1 MLRIMSCRLRV
12 CLANAPPVTR
22 NSKPTLSNM
31 RKNIIILWVCLM
43 GIASHVLAQETTVFT
58 DPNLSYKKGMEFFNK
73 GLFGAAKA
81 EFQDAMQAIKLE
93 NEPEYRDLQMRS
105 ELFAAKCAIRLQHPD
120 SEKLMVDFIR
130 KYSPEPIASQAVIEA
145 ANYYYNDKQ
154 YKKALEFLDLIVTS
168 DLSAEQ
174 RSEVL
179 FKKGYVYFVNKKFSE
194 AKEAFRQ
201 IKETKNE
208 FYYPSNYYYGMT
220 QFFEGNYNEA
230 TKSFEKVSASK
241 KYKSHIPYYLAQI
254 YFAEG
259 SYDQLINYAVPKVND
274 PGVRNRKEINQL
286 IGQAYFE
293 KRMYPDA
300 LPYLEQYADGAGKM
314 REEDFYQLAFT
325 QYQTGH
331 YEAAAENFEQLS
343 STDSKMGQNALYNL
357 ADCYIRMNQ
366 KEDARNAFGAVSRMN
381 YDPVIQEEALFNFGK
396 LSYELNQDRDAITA
410 FQKIPQGSRYYF
422 EAQELM
428 GEVFLNT
435 RDYSRALKIMDDM
448 PNLTPQM
455 QETYQKVAYLRGL
468 QLYSDGNTE
477 QAKKYFTKAIQMRA
491 NYEYGGLANFW
502 LGDIAHKEGQYPQS
516 MRHIDEYLTVATS
529 IRNLPDEASVA
540 MANYT
545 QGYNLLKQKDY
556 NRAAGYFQNAVS
568 DIRRNSVVIQN
579 DIIKKQV
586 LADAVLRSGDA
597 LFKLNQYDNAI
608 TFYNEAIQSRY
619 KGFVYA
625 LYQKAIIEGLRGQTQ
640 GKIIALEDI
649 VQKYPKSEYT
659 DDALLQLGITY
670 QEQGRFKQAKQPLN
684 QLVSRYRGKSDLI
697 NQGLIRLGLITYNEG
712 NATGA
717 LEHYKEVFDNNPT
730 AKESEDA
737 LAAIKEIYVNDLGQT
752 DAYFAFLRSIKYD
765 VDDAEKEAVSF
776 RSAEAQFENGN
787 YPRAIDGFT
796 RYLRQYPNGRNQIV
810 ALYHRGDSYSVQK
823 QFSNALRDYETVVQK
838 GQSKY
843 YVKALE
849 KAAIIAYNHEQ
860 DFRRAYDLYTEL
872 EKSASSEDRIFEAQ
886 LGALRSAY
894 RIGNTTA
901 VYRLAEQVAGN
912 PRASQDQNAA
922 ANFYLGKVAY
932 DQKDYNNALPAFEI
946 VKANSDNEL
955 TAEARY
961 LAAYIVYQR
970 RDLERATEMLRQ
982 ASRANSSYPN
992 WMARC
997 VILLSDVYSE
1007 KGDFFRA
1014 KATLE
1019 ALLAN
1024 YNEDQELV
1032 REAQKKLEVLKKKE
1046 EANNRIL
1053 KEDKNSLLEL
1063 DEGN

>member
-1 MLRIMSCRLRV
+1 
-12 CLANAPPVTR
+12 
-22 NSKPTLSNM
+22 
-31 RKNIIILWVCLM
+31 
-43 GIASHVLAQETTVFT
+43 
-58 DPNLSYKKGMEFFNK
+58 MEFFNK

-81 EFQDAMQAIKLE
+81 EFLEVMEAVKLE
-93 NEPEYRDLQMRS
+93 NEPEYRDLQMQA
-105 ELFAAKCAIRLQHPD
+105 ELHFAKCAIRLQHPD

-130 KYSPEPIASQAVIEA
+130 KYSPEPVASQAVIEA
-145 ANYYYNDKQ
+145 ANYYYNDRQ
-154 YKKALEFLDLIVTS
+154 YRKALEFLDLIETS
-168 DLSAEQ
+168 SLSAEQ

-201 IKETKNE
+201 IKETRNE
-208 FYYPSNYYYGMT
+208 YYYPSNYYYGMT

-230 TKSFEKVSASK
+230 TRSFEKVSASK
-241 KYKSHIPYYLAQI
+241 KYKSHIPYYLSQI

-274 PGVRNRKEINQL
+274 PQVRDIKEINQL

-293 KRMYPDA
+293 KRMYSDA
-300 LPYLEQYADGAGKM
+300 LPYLEVYADGTGKM

-325 QYQTGH
+325 QYQTG
-331 YEAAAENFEQLS
+331 YYAAAAENFEQLS
-343 STDSKMGQNALYNL
+343 SADSKMGQNALYNL
-357 ADCYIRMNQ
+357 ADCYIRLNQ

-396 LSYELNQDRDAITA
+396 LSYELNQDRDAISA
-410 FQKIPQGSRYYF
+410 LQKIPQGSRYYF
-422 EAQELM
+422 EAQRLM

-435 RDYSRALKIMDDM
+435 RDYAQALKIMDNM

-468 QLYSDGNTE
+468 QLYADENTD
-477 QAKKYFTKAIQMRA
+477 QAKKYFAKAMQMRA
-491 NYEYGGLANFW
+491 NYEYGALANYW
-502 LGDIAHKEGQYPQS
+502 LGDIAHKEGQYQQS
-516 MRHIDEYLTVATS
+516 AGHINDFLTTASS
-529 IRNLPDEASVA
+529 IRDLPDESSVA
-540 MANYT
+540 MANYV
-545 QGYNLLKQKDY
+545 QGYNMLKTKDY
-556 NRAAGYFQNAVS
+556 NRAAGYFQNVVS
-568 DIRRNSVVIQN
+568 DIRRNSVAIRNEVISR
-579 DIIKKQV
+579 QV
-586 LADAVLRSGDA
+586 LSDAVLRSGDA

-608 TFYNEAIQSRY
+608 AFYNEAINARY

-625 LYQKAIIEGLRGQTQ
+625 LYQKAVIEGLRGQTQ

-670 QEQGRFKQAKQPLN
+670 QEQGRFRQAKQPLN
-684 QLVSRYRGKSDLI
+684 TLVNRYQGKSDLI
-697 NQGLIRLGLITYNEG
+697 NQGYIRLGLITYNEG
-712 NATGA
+712 DANGA
-717 LEHYKEVFDNNPT
+717 LDYYKRIFDNNPT
-730 AKESEDA
+730 AIESEEA
-737 LAAIKEIYVNDLGQT
+737 LAAIEEIYVQDLGQP

-776 RSAEAQFENGN
+776 RSAESQFENGN
-787 YPRAIDGFT
+787 YPRAIDAFT
-796 RYLRQYPNGRNQIV
+796 RYLRQYPNGRNHIV
-810 ALYHRGDSYSVQK
+810 ALYHRGESFSVQK
-823 QFSNALRDYETVVQK
+823 QYSNALRDYEGVIQK

-843 YVKALE
+843 FLKALS

-860 DFRRAYDLYTEL
+860 DFRKAYDLYTEL
-872 EKSASSEDRIFEAQ
+872 EKSAASEDQIFEAQ

-894 RIGNTTA
+894 RIGNTNA
-901 VYRLAEQVAGN
+901 VYRLAGQVASN
-912 PRASQDQNAA
+912 PRASQEQNAA

-932 DQKDYNNALPAFEI
+932 DQKDYNKALPAFEI
-946 VKANSDNEL
+946 VTANSDNEL

-961 LAAYIVYQR
+961 LAAYIIYQR
-970 RDLERATEMLRQ
+970 RDLERATTLLRE
-982 ASRANSSYPN
+982 ASRANSSYPY
-992 WMARC
+992 WMAKC

-1007 KGDFFRA
+1007 QGDYFRA

-1019 ALLAN
+1019 ALLTN

-1032 REAQKKLEVLKKKE
+1032 REAQRKLEVLREKE
-1046 EANNRIL
+1046 ALNNRII

>member
-1 MLRIMSCRLRV
+1 MIVWL
-12 CLANAPPVTR
+12 CL
-22 NSKPTLSNM
+22 L
-31 RKNIIILWVCLM
+31 
-43 GIASHVLAQETTVFT
+43 GISTSLFAQETTIFT

-81 EFQDAMQAIKLE
+81 EFLEVMETVKLE
-93 NEPEYRDLQMRS
+93 NEPEYRDLQMQA
-105 ELFAAKCAIRLQHPD
+105 ELHYAKCAIRLQHPD

-130 KYSPEPIASQAVIEA
+130 KYSPEPVASQAVIEA
-145 ANYYYNDKQ
+145 ANYYYNDRQ
-154 YKKALEFLDLIVTS
+154 YKKALEFLDLIETS
-168 DLSAEQ
+168 SLSAEQ

-179 FKKGYVYFVNKKFSE
+179 FKKGYVYFVNKKFAE

-201 IKETKNE
+201 IKETRNE
-208 FYYPSNYYYGMT
+208 YYYPSNYYYGMT

-230 TKSFEKVSASK
+230 TRSFEKVSASK
-241 KYKSHIPYYLAQI
+241 KYKSHIPYYLSQI

-274 PGVRNRKEINQL
+274 PQVRDRKEINQL
-286 IGQAYFE
+286 IGQSYFE

-300 LPYLEQYADGAGKM
+300 LPYLEAYAEGAGKM

-331 YEAAAENFEQLS
+331 YAAAAENFEQLS

-357 ADCYIRMNQ
+357 ADCYIRLNQ
-366 KEDARNAFGAVSRMN
+366 KEDARNAFGAVSRMT

-396 LSYELNQDRDAITA
+396 LSYELNQDRDAISA

-422 EAQELM
+422 EAQQLM

-435 RDYSRALKIMDDM
+435 RDYARALKIMDDM

-468 QLYSDGNTE
+468 QLYADKNTE
-477 QAKKYFTKAIQMRA
+477 QAKKYFMKAIQMRA
-491 NYEYGGLANFW
+491 NYEYSALANYW
-502 LGDIAHKEGQYPQS
+502 LGDIAYKEGQYQQS
-516 MRHIDEYLTVATS
+516 MRHIDDFMTTASS
-529 IRNLPDEASVA
+529 IRDLPDESSVA
-540 MANYT
+540 MANYV
-545 QGYNLLKQKDY
+545 QGYNMLKTKDY
-556 NRAAGYFQNAVS
+556 NRAAGYFQNVVS
-568 DIRRNSVVIQN
+568 DIRRNSMAIQN
-579 DIIKKQV
+579 DVIKKQV
-586 LADAVLRSGDA
+586 LSDAVLRSGDA

-608 TFYNEAIQSRY
+608 TFYNEAINARY

-625 LYQKAIIEGLRGQTQ
+625 LYQKAVIEGLRGQTQ

-670 QEQGRFKQAKQPLN
+670 QEQGRFRQAKQPLN
-684 QLVSRYRGKSDLI
+684 TLVTRYKGKSDLI

-712 NATGA
+712 NANGA
-717 LEHYKEVFDNNPT
+717 LDYYKKIFDNNPT
-730 AKESEDA
+730 AKESEEA
-737 LAAIKEIYVNDLGQT
+737 LAAIEEIYVKDLGQT

-765 VDDAEKEAVSF
+765 VNDAEKESVSF

-787 YPRAIDGFT
+787 YPRAIDAYT

-810 ALYHRGDSYSVQK
+810 ALYHRGESFSVQK
-823 QFSNALRDYETVVQK
+823 QYSNALRDYESVIQK

-843 YVKALE
+843 FLKALN

-860 DFRRAYDLYTEL
+860 DFRKAYDLYTEL
-872 EKSASSEDRIFEAQ
+872 ERSAASEDQIFDAQ

-894 RIGNTTA
+894 RIGNTSA
-901 VYRLAEQVAGN
+901 VYRLAEQVATN
-912 PRASQDQNAA
+912 PRASQEQNAA

-932 DQKDYNNALPAFEI
+932 DQKDYNKALPAFEI
-946 VKANSDNEL
+946 VTANSDNEL

-961 LAAYIVYQR
+961 LAAYIIYQR
-970 RDLERATEMLRQ
+970 RNLERATELLRE
-982 ASRANSSYPN
+982 ASRANSSYPY
-992 WMARC
+992 WMAKC

-1032 REAQKKLEVLKKKE
+1032 REAQKKLEILRKKE
-1046 EANNRIL
+1046 SSNNRIL
-1053 KEDKNSLLEL
+1053 KEDQNSLLEL